1 MLNLSVST
9 WSLHRTLGKPAMFG
23 PADAPVDEPNSDAAH
38 ALLTLPAQLAAFG
51 IRTLELCHF
60 HVRSTDAAYL
70 AALKQSL
77 GDAGVTL
84 HCLLIDAGDLTH
96 AEHAVRDEA
105 WIARWVD
112 VAAALGAKTARV
124 IAGMAEPSDAALAQS
139 AAALSRLAAF
149 AAARGVRV
157 VIENFYATTGTPSAV
172 HALLAQ
178 SQGDIGFKLDF
189 GNWRGP
195 GKYELL
201 AEIASLAESVHAKAS
216 FTGPYQPAADDY
228 TRCLQMMR
236 DVNFSGPCTLIYDD
250 ASGPDEFRGL
260 AAERELAVAVL

>member
-1 MLNLSVST
+1 
-9 WSLHRTLGKPAMFG
+9 MFG
-23 PADAPVDEPNSDAAH
+23 PADAPIDEPNSDAAR
-38 ALLTLPAQLAAFG
+38 ALLELPAQLAAFG

-77 GDAGVTL
+77 ADAGVAL

-105 WIARWVD
+105 WIAGWIN
-112 VAAALGAKTARV
+112 VAAALGARTVRV

-139 AAALSRLAAF
+139 AAALSRLAAS
-149 AAARGVRV
+149 AAGRGVRV
-157 VIENFYATTGTPSAV
+157 VTENFYATAGTPAAV
-172 HALLAQ
+172 RALLA
-178 SQGDIGFKLDF
+178 QGDIGFKLDF

-260 AAERELAVAVL
+260 AAERQLAVAVL